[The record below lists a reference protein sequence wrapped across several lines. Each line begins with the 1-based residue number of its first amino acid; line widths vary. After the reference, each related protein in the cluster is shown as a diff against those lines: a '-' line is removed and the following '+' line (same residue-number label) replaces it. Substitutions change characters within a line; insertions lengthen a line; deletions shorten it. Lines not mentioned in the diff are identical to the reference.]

1 MNQYF
6 QNISDGISTTISGM
20 KLTFRHLWAARKR
33 RKATN
38 IQKSDYFWEKEG
50 MVTLQYP
57 HEKMAIPDNGRYK
70 LHNEIDD
77 CIVCDKCVKIC
88 PVDCIEIE
96 PIRATEEIGKASD
109 GSSIRLYAA
118 KFDIDMAKCCYCG
131 LCTTVCPTECLTM
144 THEFEYS
151 GFDVREMLFKFSNL
165 SPEQAEEKRQLW
177 EQYQLEKV
185 NRQSVMSNE
194 QQIKEDV
201 DSKVQIPVVGKPV
214 FKPKMKPIESP
225 RSVVS
230 VEQEIGESPES
241 KTQSPVVSSPRPV
254 FKPKIR
260 PTDS

>member
-6 QNISDGISTTISGM
+6 RNISQGVSTTLTGM
-20 KLTFRHLWAARKR
+20 KLTFRHLWAARNR
-33 RKATN
+33 RKENN
-38 IQKSDYFWEKEG
+38 IQKSDYFWEQNG

-70 LHNEIDD
+70 LHNEMDD

-165 SPEQAEEKRQLW
+165 TPAQAEEKRQLW
-177 EQYQLEKV
+177 EQYQMEKQSAV
-185 NRQSVMSNE
+185 GSRQSSVNSE
-194 QQIKEDV
+194 QLVETTK
-201 DSKVQIPVVGKPV
+201 PKPV
-214 FKPKMKPIESP
+214 FRPTMKPK
-225 RSVVS
+225 
-230 VEQEIGESPES
+230 
-241 KTQSPVVSSPRPV
+241 
-254 FKPKIR
+254 
-260 PTDS
+260 